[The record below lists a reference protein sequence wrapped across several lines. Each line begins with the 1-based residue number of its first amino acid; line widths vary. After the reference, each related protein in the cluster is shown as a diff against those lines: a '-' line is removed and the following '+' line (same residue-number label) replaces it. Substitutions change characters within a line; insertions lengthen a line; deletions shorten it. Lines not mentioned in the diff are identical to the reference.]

1 MKNNTN
7 YIEKEVLKKFE
18 KREKKRKP
26 KMKVSG
32 KSVLK
37 LKRIIEKKA

>member
-1 MKNNTN
+1 MKYNLEH
-7 YIEKEVLKKFE
+7 IEETVSKKY
-18 KREKKRKP
+18 KKQDKRKP

-37 LKRIIEKKA
+37 LKRIIEKK